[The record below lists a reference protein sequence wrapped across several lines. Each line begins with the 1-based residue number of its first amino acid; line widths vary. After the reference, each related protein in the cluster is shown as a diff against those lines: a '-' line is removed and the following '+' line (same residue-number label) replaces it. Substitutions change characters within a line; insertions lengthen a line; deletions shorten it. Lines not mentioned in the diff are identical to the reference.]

1 MIQALMPFRWPA
13 AASGGVLCGQHDDGG
28 VHSGC
33 WRMLL
38 QQAQAI
44 EYRHV
49 EVGQDQVDLTA
60 IQHVQSLLCH
70 QRLAYGMASAF
81 QCHFHHQAQ
90 AERIVDD
97 QDGFAHGLPLTRFN
111 SRCVNGCRCGLFIH
125 ACMPGGS
132 T

>member
-1 MIQALMPFRWPA
+1 
-13 AASGGVLCGQHDDGG
+13 VLADA
-28 VHSGC
+28 
-33 WRMLL
+33 L

-60 IQHVQSLLCH
+60 IQHVQSLFAVSGL
-70 QRLAYGMASAF
+70 QYGMASAF

-97 QDGFAHGLPLTRFN
+97 QDGFAHGLLLPGSTAA
-111 SRCVNGCRCGLFIH
+111 VPNGCRCGLFIH